1 MARSRAT
8 GADDSRCPSCE
19 APLLTQ
25 WVGDRAALRV
35 TVALR
40 SLTPEQQAA
49 ARTPNRLIWC
59 LKTGGPHSSPRLRW
73 TGRTHPTD
81 CPHPHV
87 AEHHCNP
94 EPTTLF

>member
-1 MARSRAT
+1 MARPRAQRDYECAAC
-8 GADDSRCPSCE
+8 GAPVHR
-19 APLLTQ
+19 Q
-25 WVGDRAALRV
+25 WVGRVAALRV
-35 TVALR
+35 TADMVAL
-40 SLTPEQQAA
+40 TADEQQA

-59 LKTGGPHSSPRLRW
+59 YRRASDHTPADLRSIGPL
-73 TGRTHPTD
+73 HPAD